1 MSTHLKKA
9 LSPLLLWGLG
19 VGYVISGMYF
29 GWNLGLEKGGT
40 YGMAIATFVIAIMYV
55 AFTFSYSEL
64 ACAIPKAGGGFD
76 YANRAFG
83 KDLGFITGFAQIIEF
98 VFAPPAIA
106 FAIGAYLNLSFP
118 QVPILPTAIVAYL
131 LFTTLNIVGVKIAAT
146 FELFITILAVGELI
160 LFFGVTIPH
169 FSVENFTQNPSIN
182 GWEGVFAAIPFA
194 IWFFLGI
201 EGVAN
206 VAEECENPQKDIVK
220 GFGSAMITLVVL
232 CIMVFVAAI
241 GVGGWE
247 EIVFKAD
254 GGLSDSPLP
263 MAMVKVVSADSFMYR
278 LLIGVGLF
286 GLIASFHGLIL
297 AGGRATMEF
306 GKIDYAPRFL
316 GKVNARF
323 LTPANALIVNMLL
336 GIAAL
341 LTGKT
346 VEIIT
351 VAVFGALT
359 LYVLSMMSLL
369 KLRKSEPNLERP
381 FKVPFYPIL
390 PIIALVIG
398 VFSLIA
404 MSYYNQTLAL
414 WYFGVLAAG
423 YISFK
428 LFHKFDETITEED

>member
-1 MSTHLKKA
+1 MSAHLKKT

-40 YGMAIATFVIAIMYV
+40 FGMAIATCLITIMYV
-55 AFTFSYSEL
+55 CFSFSYCEL
-64 ACAIPKAGGGFD
+64 SCAIPKAGGGFD

-83 KDLGFITGFAQIIEF
+83 KDLGFITGLAQIIEF

-106 FAIGAYLNLSFP
+106 IAIGAYLNLSFP
-118 QVPILPTAIVAYL
+118 QLPILQTAIVAYL
-131 LFTTLNIVGVKIAAT
+131 LFTTLNILGVKIAAT
-146 FELFITILAVGELI
+146 FELLITILAVVELL

-169 FSVENFTQNPSIN
+169 FSAENFTHNASIN

-206 VAEECENPQKDIVK
+206 VAEESINPQKDITK
-220 GFGSAMITLVVL
+220 GFGSAMLTLVLL

-247 EIVFKAD
+247 KIVYTAN
-254 GGLSDSPLP
+254 GNLSDSPLP
-263 MAMVKVVSADSFMYR
+263 LAMGMAVSTDGIMYK

-306 GKIDYAPRFL
+306 GKINYAPRFL
-316 GKVNARF
+316 GKVHPKF
-323 LTPANALIVNMLL
+323 LTPTNALLINMGL

-341 LTGKT
+341 FTNKTG
-346 VEIIT
+346 EIIT
-351 VAVFGALT
+351 IAVFGALT
-359 LYVLSMMSLL
+359 LYILSMMSLL
-369 KLRKSEPNLERP
+369 QLRKTEPQLERP
-381 FKVPFYPIL
+381 FVVPLYPVL
-390 PIIALVIG
+390 PITALLIGIASLV
-398 VFSLIA
+398 A
-404 MSYYNQTLAL
+404 MSFYNPILAL
-414 WYFGVLAAG
+414 WYFGAIALG
-423 YISFK
+423 YLLFK
-428 LFHKFDETITEED
+428 LFYKTK